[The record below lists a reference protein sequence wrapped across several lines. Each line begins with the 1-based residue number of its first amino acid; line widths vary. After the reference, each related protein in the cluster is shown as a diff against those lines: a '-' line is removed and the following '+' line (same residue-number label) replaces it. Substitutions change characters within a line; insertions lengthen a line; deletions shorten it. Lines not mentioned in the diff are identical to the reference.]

1 MDPKEETIVPAV
13 ETHTT
18 EEKVNALAATLSRNT
33 AAIKADRATEIAELA
48 EIEAKRKVEDLEREV
63 KQLERRKKSSL
74 DLSPDNTYSIMK
86 VKDFEPSDFVDAYSN
101 LGLQI
106 REAKIKLNN
115 ARQTYNEL
123 FGNTFNLEN
132 IQ

>member
-1 MDPKEETIVPAV
+1 MDANETITPV
-13 ETHTT
+13 EPHTT
-18 EEKVNALAATLSRNT
+18 EEKVNALAQTLSRNT

-115 ARQTYNEL
+115 AKQTYNEL
-123 FGNTFNLEN
+123 FGNTFTIES